1 MTPRTQDG
9 FTLIELLIVVTILSI
24 LAALAVPGYRR
35 YVMSTNETS
44 AIASMKVIADAE
56 AAYASACG
64 GGGYAVSMADLAKPP
79 VVGGQSFISPDLAEA
94 VSPDSTKDGYVF
106 TIADKP
112 GTTKVADKARTCNAA
127 AADPKS
133 GFFADRRARSPGDDR
148 HPFLCRGRGQPD
160 PAEHRADGRR
170 CQRLQ
175 AAVANAAPRPH
186 GVRAF
191 EHCAVDSP
199 QGLPYDSDCL

>member
-1 MTPRTQDG
+1 
-9 FTLIELLIVVTILSI
+9 
-24 LAALAVPGYRR
+24 
-35 YVMSTNETS
+35 
-44 AIASMKVIADAE
+44 MKVIADAE

-79 VVGGQSFISPDLAEA
+79 VVGGQAFISPDLAEA

-133 GFFADRRARSPGDDR
+133 GFFATAEPGAPGTTGTRFFAVDEANLIR
-148 HPFLCRGRGQPD
+148 QNTAPM
-160 PAEHRADGRR
+160 ADVASGY
-170 CQRLQ
+170 RLQ
-175 AAVANAAPRPH
+175 
-186 GVRAF
+186 
-191 EHCAVDSP
+191 
-199 QGLPYDSDCL
+199 

>member
-1 MTPRTQDG
+1 MLSHRHDG

-64 GGGYAVSMADLAKPP
+64 GGGYATSMADLAKPP
-79 VVGGQSFISPDLAEA
+79 VAGGQGFISPDLAEA

-106 TIADKP
+106 AIADKP
-112 GTTKVADKARTCNAA
+112 GAVKVADKSRTCNNAA
-127 AADPKS
+127 GDPKS
-133 GFFADRRARSPGDDR
+133 GFFASAQPGSPGTTGTR
-148 HPFLCRGRGQPD
+148 F
-160 PAEHRADGRR
+160 
-170 CQRLQ
+170 
-175 AAVANAAPRPH
+175 
-186 GVRAF
+186 F
-191 EHCAVDSP
+191 AVDEANLIRQNTTPLADVASGYKL
-199 QGLPYDSDCL
+199 Q

>member
-1 MTPRTQDG
+1 MVVYPSDPGEEPATMSSHRHDG

-64 GGGYAVSMADLAKPP
+64 GGGYATSMADLAKPP
-79 VVGGQSFISPDLAEA
+79 VAGGQGFISPDLAEA
-94 VSPDSTKDGYVF
+94 VSPDSTKDGYLF

-112 GTTKVADKARTCNAA
+112 GSAKVTDKARTCNNA

-133 GFFADRRARSPGDDR
+133 GFFASAEPGSPGTTGTR
-148 HPFLCRGRGQPD
+148 F
-160 PAEHRADGRR
+160 
-170 CQRLQ
+170 
-175 AAVANAAPRPH
+175 
-186 GVRAF
+186 F
-191 EHCAVDSP
+191 AVDEANLIRQNTTPLADVASGYKL
-199 QGLPYDSDCL
+199 Q

>member
-64 GGGYAVSMADLAKPP
+64 GGGYATSMADLAKPP

-112 GTTKVADKARTCNAA
+112 GTAKVADKTRTCNNA

-133 GFFADRRARSPGDDR
+133 GFFATARARGPGDDG
-148 HPFLCRGRGQPD
+148 HAFLCRGRGESD
-160 PAEHRADGRR
+160 PAEHGADGRR
-170 CQRLQ
+170 RQRLP
-175 AAVANAAPRPH
+175 AAVANGPRPH
-186 GVRAF
+186 RVRAF